1 MKTSERTQIL
11 RILGNISVL
20 MDALEVAERSQDW
33 QKVNTVRQY
42 LATISSR
49 LEALTADKKC

>member
-11 RILGNISVL
+11 RILGNISAL

-33 QKVNTVRQY
+33 QKVNTARQY

>member
-20 MDALEVAERSQDW
+20 MDALEAAEKSQDW

>member
-1 MKTSERTQIL
+1 MKTSEKIQIW
-11 RILGNISVL
+11 RILGNISAL
-20 MDALEVAERSQDW
+20 MDALEVAKRSQDW
-33 QKVNTVRQY
+33 QKVNTARQY

>member
-1 MKTSERTQIL
+1 MKTSERIQIM
-11 RILGNISVL
+11 RILGNISAL
-20 MDALEVAERSQDW
+20 MDALEVAEKSQDW
-33 QKVNTVRQY
+33 QKVNTARQY

>member
-11 RILGNISVL
+11 RILGNISAL

>member
-1 MKTSERTQIL
+1 MKTSEKIQIW
-11 RILGNISVL
+11 RILGNISAL

-33 QKVNTVRQY
+33 QKVNTARQY

-49 LEALTADKKC
+49 LDALTADKKC

>member
-1 MKTSERTQIL
+1 MKTSEKIQIWQ
-11 RILGNISVL
+11 ILGNISAL
-20 MDALEVAERSQDW
+20 MDALEVAKRSQDW
-33 QKVNTVRQY
+33 QKVNTARQY

>member
-1 MKTSERTQIL
+1 MKTSERIQIF
-11 RILGNISVL
+11 RILGNISAL
-20 MDALEVAERSQDW
+20 MDALEAAKRSQDW
-33 QKVNTVRQY
+33 QKVNTARQY